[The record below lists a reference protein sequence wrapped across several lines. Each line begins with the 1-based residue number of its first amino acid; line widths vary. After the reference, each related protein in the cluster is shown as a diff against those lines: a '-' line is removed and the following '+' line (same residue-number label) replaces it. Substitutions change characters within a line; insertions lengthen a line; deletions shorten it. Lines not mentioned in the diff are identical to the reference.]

1 LNLLS
6 YCIVSLLSHTE
17 YSVREYSL
25 HALSDLLPIMDE
37 RLFKKVEGY
46 LFSQLKAVRDE
57 MIISTILL
65 AVRSLVV

>member
-25 HALSDLLPIMDE
+25 HALSALLPIMDE

-57 MIISTILL
+57 MIIRTILL